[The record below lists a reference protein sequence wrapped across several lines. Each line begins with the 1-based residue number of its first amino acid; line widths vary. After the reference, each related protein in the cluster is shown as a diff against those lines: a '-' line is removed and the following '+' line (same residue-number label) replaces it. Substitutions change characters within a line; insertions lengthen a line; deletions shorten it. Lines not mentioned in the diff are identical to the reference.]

1 MEPFHRLSEIAD
13 TLLGPNGCSWDR
25 EQTLKTLQPYLL
37 EETYELLEALD
48 IEEGAK
54 IEEELGDCLYALIF
68 IAKLCEKEKKFYFAN
83 AVQKVCEK
91 LIRRHP
97 HVFGDV
103 KVASNEEIVQNWES
117 IKKKEGKTNPISGIP
132 PALPALARAQKVQ
145 GKLRRM
151 GKTEDQKYSLQDEKE
166 EKIARLLW
174 GAVREAANADVDA
187 ESALRRYCI
196 LHEQSHS

>member
-1 MEPFHRLSEIAD
+1 MEPFHRLNEIAD
-13 TLLGPNGCSWDR
+13 TLLGPKGCSWDR

-48 IEEGAK
+48 VEEGAK

-68 IAKLCEKEKKFYFAN
+68 IAKLCEKEKKFYFAD
-83 AVQKVCEK
+83 AIQKVCEK

-103 KVASNEEIVQNWES
+103 KVESNDEIVQNWEA
-117 IKKKEGKTNPISGIP
+117 IKKKEGKINPISGIP
-132 PALPALARAQKVQ
+132 PGLPALARAQKVQ
-145 GKLRRM
+145 NKLHRM
-151 GKTEDQKYSLQDEKE
+151 GKTASCASALQDDTE

-174 GAVREAANADVDA
+174 NAVQEAANENVDA

-196 LHEQSHS
+196 LQEQSYS